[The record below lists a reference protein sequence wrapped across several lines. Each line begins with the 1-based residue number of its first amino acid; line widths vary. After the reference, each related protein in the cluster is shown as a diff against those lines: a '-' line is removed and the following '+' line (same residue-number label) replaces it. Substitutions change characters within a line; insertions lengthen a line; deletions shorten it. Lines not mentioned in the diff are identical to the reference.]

1 MKKVIKIFTIVGI
14 SIVILSG
21 CSKTTYPEEYTETP
35 PELLPTSINPLPLK
49 PDYSK
54 SEYWGL
60 LPDTQVQQPKGVKK
74 SDYSPRADVFY
85 IHPTIYDNGLPW
97 VASLQDEELNTAV
110 DMWTMRH
117 QASAFASAGRVFAP
131 RYRQAHYRCFAI
143 GDKLSE
149 EALRLAY
156 SDVRDAFLFWLE
168 NWDDGRP
175 LIIAGHS
182 QGTWHARWLLQ
193 EFFDGTE
200 LGGRL
205 VAAYIPGM
213 AMYEDDFN
221 DLQFCRAAT
230 DVNCICTWMTF
241 GAGHTPE
248 WIIEDRAAGQTTMCI
263 NPINWSADEGL
274 ANDSD
279 EHLGAL
285 TEGFRLMY
293 RKVLTV
299 RIERG
304 ILWLDVPRAIG
315 GKKLHRDNW
324 HVGDVNLFW
333 ANIRANSIER
343 VEAYLEKSTP

>member
-1 MKKVIKIFTIVGI
+1 MDKVIKRFAVSVL

-21 CSKTTYPEEYTETP
+21 CSKSTYPEEYTKIHSD
-35 PELLPTSINPLPLK
+35 LLPTSLHPLPLK

-54 SEYWGL
+54 DESWGL
-60 LPDTQVQQPKGVKK
+60 LPHTPISLPKGVKE
-74 SDYSPRADVFY
+74 SDHSPRADVFY

-97 VASLQDEELNTAV
+97 VASLQDLDLNSAV
-110 DMWTMRH
+110 DEWTMKH
-117 QASAFASAGRVFAP
+117 QASAFASTGRMFAP
-131 RYRQAHYRCFAI
+131 RYRQAHYRSFSIA
-143 GDKLSE
+143 DKLSE

-156 SDVRDAFLFWLE
+156 SDVREAFLFWME
-168 NWDDGRP
+168 NWDEGRP

-182 QGTWHARWLLQ
+182 QGAWHARWLLQ

-200 LGGRL
+200 LGERL

-221 DLQFCRAAT
+221 HISFCKSKI
-230 DVNCICTWMTF
+230 DINCICTWMTF
-241 GAGHTPE
+241 GAGYTPD
-248 WIIEDRAAGQTTMCI
+248 WIIEDRAKGQTTMCI
-263 NPINWSADEGL
+263 NPINWSAEEGL
-274 ANDSD
+274 ANGSE

-293 RKVLTV
+293 RKVLTA
-299 RIERG
+299 RIENG
-304 ILWLDVPRAIG
+304 VLWLDQPNAIG

-333 ANIRANSIER
+333 ANIRANTIDR
-343 VEAYLEKSTP
+343 VNAYFEKGTP

>member
-1 MKKVIKIFTIVGI
+1 MEKVIKLFAIAVI
-14 SIVILSG
+14 SIVSLSG
-21 CSKTTYPEEYTETP
+21 CSKTSYPEEYTEIP
-35 PELLPTSINPLPLK
+35 SDLLPTSIHPLPLK

-54 SEYWGL
+54 DESWGL
-60 LPDTQVQQPKGVKK
+60 LPHKPVPLPKGVNKTEH
-74 SDYSPRADVFY
+74 DPVADVFY

-97 VASLQDEELNTAV
+97 VASLQDEELNSAV

-117 QASAFASAGRVFAP
+117 QASAFASAGRMFAP
-131 RYRQAHYRCFAI
+131 RYRQAHYRSFSI

-149 EALRLAY
+149 EALRLSY
-156 SDVRDAFLFWLE
+156 SDVRDAFMYWME
-168 NWDDGRP
+168 TWDEGRP

-200 LGGRL
+200 LGERL

-221 DLQFCRAAT
+221 DICFCKSKI
-230 DVNCICTWMTF
+230 DINCVCTWMTF
-241 GAGHTPE
+241 GAGYTPD
-248 WIIEDRAAGQTTMCI
+248 WIIEDRADGQTTMCI
-263 NPINWSADEGL
+263 NPINWSTNEGVV
-274 ANDSD
+274 NDSD

-299 RIERG
+299 RIEGG
-304 ILWLDVPRAIG
+304 ILWLDQPKAIG

-343 VEAYLEKSTP
+343 VEAYLDKCTP